1 MRMINNYCKYF
12 TVFILMCVSVFG
24 YSQNLFTDI
33 TEEAGIDHFF
43 ITLQGT
49 FGGGVAVIDFNDD
62 GNEDL
67 FVAGGAG
74 KNALYKNNGDATFTN
89 IIKDAGF
96 VELDTMV
103 TQGVICAD
111 VNKDGKVDIF
121 VTTIS
126 SLNAKSQISATDM
139 LYINN
144 GDETFTNKTHEFG
157 LDKEHKFSTGSAFG
171 DINLDGYPDLF
182 VGVFFENFTGRLDQY
197 SGMVSSTSPPA
208 WDLLYIN
215 HGGEYFEEVSYEY
228 GLHYVGLGFGGV
240 FTDYDNDR
248 DLDLLVINDFG
259 YKYTP
264 NKLFRNEYPKDKFT
278 EVSEEMDMDFGMSA
292 MGVAIGDYNNDGW
305 LDYFFSNILEAPLV
319 INQGLGKPFKNI
331 SREVGA
337 SIQFL
342 TNIDGRPVQTIS
354 WGINFFDSDNDM
366 DLDLFITNGSLNP
379 DEKPIPNLL
388 LENVGNSFIRGGHEI
403 GLSDPSIGRGSVT
416 FDYDNDGDL
425 DLFVVNQ
432 SSVSSNS
439 FGYENLSSRLYR
451 NDAPPNNW
459 LKVKLKGIGS
469 DNNGIGS
476 RVEVYAQN
484 VSMIREID
492 GGSSHES
499 QNSTIAHFGMQDNTV
514 ADSVIVKWMGGDIQ
528 TMYDIQANQ
537 LIVVK
542 ERISFTFW
550 EKFTL
555 MIYYF
560 ALNFGIII

>member
-1 MRMINNYCKYF
+1 MKMIYNSCKYF
-12 TVFILMCVSVFG
+12 TVFILMCVSIFG

-33 TEEAGIDHFF
+33 TEEAGIDHYF
-43 ITLQGT
+43 IPYQGT
-49 FGGGVAVIDFNDD
+49 FGGGVAVLDYNDD
-62 GNEDL
+62 GFEDL
-67 FVAGGAG
+67 FVAGGTG
-74 KNALYKNNGDATFTN
+74 KNSFLRNNGDGTFTD
-89 IIKDAGF
+89 IIQSAGF
-96 VELDTMV
+96 HELDTIV
-103 TQGVICAD
+103 SQGVVSAD

-121 VTTIS
+121 ITTIS
-126 SLNAKSQISATDM
+126 STKNIKKLQAPDM

-144 GDETFTNKTHEFG
+144 GDDTFTNRTTEFG
-157 LDKEHKFSTGSAFG
+157 LTEKHKFSTGAAFG

-197 SGMVSSTSPPA
+197 NGMVSSKSPPA

-215 HGGEYFEEVSYEY
+215 QGGEYFEEVSYEY

-248 DLDLLVINDFG
+248 DLDLIVINDFG

-278 EVSEEMDMDFGMSA
+278 EVSEEMEMDFGMSA
-292 MGVAIGDYNNDGW
+292 MGVAIGDYNNDTW
-305 LDYFFSNILEAPLV
+305 LDYFFSNILDAPFV

-337 SIQFL
+337 SIPFL
-342 TNIDGRPVQTIS
+342 SNKDGRPVQTIS

-388 LENVGNSFIRGGHEI
+388 LENVGNNFIRGGHEI

-432 SSVSSNS
+432 SSVSSIN
-439 FGYENLSSRLYR
+439 FGYENLNSRLYR
-451 NDAPPNNW
+451 NDAPANNW
-459 LKVKLKGIGS
+459 LKVKLKGSGS

-484 VSMIREID
+484 ISMIREID

-514 ADSVIVKWMGGDIQ
+514 ADSVIVKWMGGDVQ
-528 TMYDIQANQ
+528 TMYNIQTNQ
-537 LIVVK
+537 LIMVK
-542 ERISFTFW
+542 EQISYTLW
-550 EKFTL
+550 EKITL
-555 MIYYF
+555 MSGFIALYF
-560 ALNFGIII
+560 GLVI

>member
-1 MRMINNYCKYF
+1 MLSSFSANC
-12 TVFILMCVSVFG
+12 
-24 YSQNLFTDI
+24 QNHFTDVSK
-33 TEEAGIDHFF
+33 ESGIDHFF

-49 FGGGVAVIDFNDD
+49 FGGGVAVLDFNED
-62 GNEDL
+62 GYEDL

-89 IIKDAGF
+89 IIEIAGF
-96 VELDTMV
+96 AELDTMV
-103 TQGVICAD
+103 SQGVTCAD

-121 VTTIS
+121 ITTIS
-126 SLNAKSQISATDM
+126 SLNTKDEISAPDM

-144 GDETFTNKTHEFG
+144 GNETFTNRTYEFG
-157 LDKEHKFSTGSAFG
+157 LDKEHKFSTGAAFG

-197 SGMVSSTSPPA
+197 SGMVSSKSPPA

-215 HGGEYFEEVSYEY
+215 KGGEYFEEVSYEY
-228 GLHYVGLGFGGV
+228 GLHYIGLGFGGV

-264 NKLFRNEYPKDKFT
+264 NKLFRNEYPEEKFT
-278 EVSEEMDMDFGMSA
+278 EVSEQMDMDFGMSA
-292 MGVAIGDYNNDGW
+292 MGVAIGDYNNDNW
-305 LDYFFSNILEAPLV
+305 LDYFFGNILDAPFV
-319 INQGLGKPFKNI
+319 INQGPNKPFLNI
-331 SREVGA
+331 SKEIGA
-337 SIQFL
+337 SIPFL
-342 TNIDGRPVQTIS
+342 SNKDGRPVHTIS

-379 DEKPIPNLL
+379 DEKPIPNVL
-388 LENVGNSFIRGGHEI
+388 LENYESKFVRGGEEV

-432 SSVSSNS
+432 LSVSSNN

-451 NDAPPNNW
+451 NDAPSNNW
-459 LKVKLKGIGS
+459 LKVKLKGGRS
-469 DNNGIGS
+469 DHNGIGS
-476 RVEVYAQN
+476 RVEIYTEN
-484 VSMIREID
+484 TLMIREID

-499 QNSTIAHFGMQDNTV
+499 QNSTIAHFGMQDKV
-514 ADSVIVKWMGGDIQ
+514 IADSIIVKWMGGDIQ
-528 TMYDIQANQ
+528 RLYNIPVNQ
-537 LIVVK
+537 LIELSEPIK
-542 ERISFTFW
+542 LSFW
-550 EKFTL
+550 QKVTL
-555 MIYYF
+555 VICGLPF
-560 ALNFGIII
+560 LL